1 MSNPDINS
9 QDQDSNNSPSDFLY
23 KNKICLFDFSNL
35 KSHTKLTLSQFNT
48 FNYDL
53 SGKDQ
58 TDIKNNQINSKIK
71 SEKSRYI
78 KNINIEIPSSEKFSK
93 EEYKNAF
100 ISQYNE
106 SFSNFCGINKEQFTE
121 IYINN
126 KYIPKIDELGDI
138 NLSIKCILR
147 ILEDFS
153 ESKRIK
159 IRRRAHKRNRIK
171 KNLKIHNSNFA
182 QNKSKNIFHIIQT
195 DKAKKRNESKK
206 ENSTNNLSN
215 KNDNDNKDELK
226 NNIQN
231 TPSLISEENNNQNSE
246 KINEKKAG
254 KTLQNIKKKI
264 KNISIP
270 STSNRP
276 LNINDD
282 SSNKSNSL
290 FDQKN
295 ILNEQNIDSN
305 INNTNSNNFIIKDN
319 NINLNNDSN
328 KRISLE
334 NKNLDFCSNQN
345 NLSNQFFQHNLH
357 SADNNNNNNNIFNFS
372 SNIIQNLSSN
382 PQNKSLN
389 DIPIKHSFSPFF
401 NNNALN
407 QSLNNNLNNT
417 PLNRPI
423 LSPMNYSPGIGNI
436 LSPNYCKSNISS
448 PFVVNVSPFNNNLFN
463 EHFVFNNEN
472 VSSFFFGNNNENNND
487 NKSEDKNNNNENN
500 NNIKANNDDNNENKN
515 NTSNNDEYNYD
526 KKANED
532 INKDN

>member
-1 MSNPDINS
+1 MSNLDITY
-9 QDQDSNNSPSDFLY
+9 QDQDSNNSPGDFLY
-23 KNKICLFDFSNL
+23 KNKICLFNFSNL

-53 SGKDQ
+53 SGKDL
-58 TDIKNNQINSKIK
+58 TDTKNNQMNSQIK
-71 SEKSRYI
+71 SDNTRYI
-78 KNINIEIPSSEKFSK
+78 KNINIEIPSSEKLSK

-106 SFSNFCGINKEQFTE
+106 SFPNFCGLSEEQFTE

-153 ESKRIK
+153 DSKRIK

-171 KNLKIHNSNFA
+171 KYLKMHNSNLA

-195 DKAKKRNESKK
+195 DKVKKRNESKK
-206 ENSTNNLSN
+206 ENSTNNLDN

-226 NNIQN
+226 NNIQD
-231 TPSLISEENNNQNSE
+231 TPSLISQNNNNQNSQ
-246 KINEKKAG
+246 KINEKTTG
-254 KTLQNIKKKI
+254 KTLQNIKKKL

-270 STSNRP
+270 SNSNRA
-276 LNINDD
+276 LSINDN
-282 SSNKSNSL
+282 SSNISNSL
-290 FDQKN
+290 LDQKN
-295 ILNEQNIDSN
+295 ILNEHNIDSN

-328 KRISLE
+328 KRITLE
-334 NKNLDFCSNQN
+334 NKNLDFSSNQN

-357 SADNNNNNNNIFNFS
+357 SADNNNNNNIFNFS
-372 SNIIQNLSSN
+372 SNIIQNLPSN
-382 PQNKSLN
+382 AQNKSVN
-389 DIPIKHSFSPFF
+389 DIPIKHTFSPFF

-417 PLNRPI
+417 PINRPV
-423 LSPMNYSPGIGNI
+423 LSPIYYSPGIGNI
-436 LSPNYCKSNISS
+436 LSPNYCNNNISS
-448 PFVVNVSPFNNNLFN
+448 PFEVNVSPFNNNLFN
-463 EHFVFNNEN
+463 DHFVFNNEN
-472 VSSFFFGNNNENNND
+472 ASSFFFDNNNENSND
-487 NKSEDKNNNNENN
+487 NKNEDKNNNNENN
-500 NNIKANNDDNNENKN
+500 NNNKANNDDNNENKN
-515 NTSNNDEYNYD
+515 NTGNNDECNYD
-526 KKANED
+526 KKGNED
-532 INKDN
+532 INKEN

>member
-1 MSNPDINS
+1 MSNPDITS

-159 IRRRAHKRNRIK
+159 IRRRSHKRNRIK

-215 KNDNDNKDELK
+215 KM
-226 NNIQN
+226 IM
-231 TPSLISEENNNQNSE
+231 T
-246 KINEKKAG
+246 
-254 KTLQNIKKKI
+254 IK
-264 KNISIP
+264 
-270 STSNRP
+270 
-276 LNINDD
+276 
-282 SSNKSNSL
+282 
-290 FDQKN
+290 
-295 ILNEQNIDSN
+295 
-305 INNTNSNNFIIKDN
+305 
-319 NINLNNDSN
+319 
-328 KRISLE
+328 
-334 NKNLDFCSNQN
+334 
-345 NLSNQFFQHNLH
+345 
-357 SADNNNNNNNIFNFS
+357 
-372 SNIIQNLSSN
+372 
-382 PQNKSLN
+382 
-389 DIPIKHSFSPFF
+389 
-401 NNNALN
+401 
-407 QSLNNNLNNT
+407 
-417 PLNRPI
+417 
-423 LSPMNYSPGIGNI
+423 MN
-436 LSPNYCKSNISS
+436 
-448 PFVVNVSPFNNNLFN
+448 
-463 EHFVFNNEN
+463 
-472 VSSFFFGNNNENNND
+472 
-487 NKSEDKNNNNENN
+487 
-500 NNIKANNDDNNENKN
+500 
-515 NTSNNDEYNYD
+515 
-526 KKANED
+526 
-532 INKDN
+532 

>member
-1 MSNPDINS
+1 MSNPDITS

-159 IRRRAHKRNRIK
+159 IRRRSHKRNRIK

-182 QNKSKNIFHIIQT
+182 QKKSKNIFHIIQT

-231 TPSLISEENNNQNSE
+231 TPSLISEENNNHNSE

-515 NTSNNDEYNYD
+515 NTSNNDECNYD